1 MKKYRVYTELT
12 DNEGNIV
19 NKTPV
24 CSTSTLKMAYS
35 MARTNAWLGALL
47 GGVGI
52 YEVKPDGTE
61 VKIQ

>member
-19 NKTPV
+19 HKTPV

-35 MARTNAWLGALL
+35 MARTNAGLGT
-47 GGVGI
+47 VGI
-52 YEVKPDGTE
+52 YEIKQDGTE